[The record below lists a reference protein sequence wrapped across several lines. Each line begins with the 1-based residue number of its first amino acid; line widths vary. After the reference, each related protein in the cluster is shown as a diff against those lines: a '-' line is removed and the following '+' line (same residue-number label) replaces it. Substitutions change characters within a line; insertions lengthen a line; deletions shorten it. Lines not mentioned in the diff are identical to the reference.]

1 MEKKLAE
8 AKTKSSTSFN
18 QFINWSSNVINK
30 TTGYDQITEME
41 KAVSESERTFE
52 KTTQELRD
60 LNTIYMVLSRFAS
73 LMCRTNSRKC
83 CNCN

>member
-8 AKTKSSTSFN
+8 AKAKSSVRFN
-18 QFINWSSNVINK
+18 QFIDWSSNVINK

-41 KAVSESERTFE
+41 KAVIESERVFE

-60 LNTIYMVLSRFAS
+60 LNASYMVHYRIFKLMSRAS
-73 LMCRTNSRKC
+73 SRK
-83 CNCN
+83 

>member
-8 AKTKSSTSFN
+8 AKSKSSVRVN
-18 QFINWSSNVINK
+18 QFIDWSSDVINK

-41 KAVSESERTFE
+41 KAVIESERTFE

-60 LNTIYMVLSRFAS
+60 LNASYMVQYCILNLKSRIS
-73 LMCRTNSRKC
+73 SKK
-83 CNCN
+83 